1 MLLLD
6 KYIKII
12 KDTILKFSSK
22 FNFVVVKVI
31 NLFVFVN
38 KNIEFVNNILIKK
51 KTLNKNILDTFQD
64 KELLFITFNIKQ
76 IVNKNLD

>member
-1 MLLLD
+1 M
-6 KYIKII
+6 
-12 KDTILKFSSK
+12 
-22 FNFVVVKVI
+22 
-31 NLFVFVN
+31 FVN

>member
-1 MLLLD
+1 
-6 KYIKII
+6 
-12 KDTILKFSSK
+12 
-22 FNFVVVKVI
+22 
-31 NLFVFVN
+31 VFVN